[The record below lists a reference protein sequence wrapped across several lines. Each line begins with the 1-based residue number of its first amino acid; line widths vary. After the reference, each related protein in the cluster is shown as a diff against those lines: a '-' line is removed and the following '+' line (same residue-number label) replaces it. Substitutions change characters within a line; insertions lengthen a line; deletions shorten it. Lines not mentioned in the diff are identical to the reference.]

1 MAEIKANPLNRALK
15 ECRTALPIVGVV
27 SLFIN
32 ALLMVSPLY
41 MMQMY
46 DRVLGSGHVETL
58 IFLTL
63 IAGVAVLVMGL
74 LFMVRAKILA
84 RVSRWVERKLSPE
97 LIKASMRSALYGLP
111 TSAQSLQDL
120 NTLKTF
126 LSGNGV
132 NAIFDAPWVPIFLF
146 VIWILNPILGMYALG
161 AAIILFVIALLNEA
175 VSRKQLKE
183 ASRLSIASMQKANSA
198 IRNADVFH
206 AMGMLPG
213 FLTSWVARNDK
224 GLDLYLK
231 ASDLNAAFLGIS
243 KFVRMFVQMLIL
255 GIGAYLVL
263 QSELTSGGM
272 IAGSILL
279 GRALAP
285 IDQAIGAWKGMVAA
299 RDAYDRLKHI
309 LERVPEVEEHMP
321 LPAPKG
327 HLSCEQIIFV
337 PQGRLEPVL
346 NGIHFTLEAGE
357 ALGIIGPSA
366 AGKSTLCKILIGTWQ
381 PTRGRAR
388 LDGADIFAWHSDQV
402 GPYIGYLPQDV
413 ELFGGS
419 VKDNI
424 ARLSPEPDA
433 DAVVES
439 AMTAGVH
446 DMILRLPGG
455 YETEIGE
462 AGSHLSGGQRQRIG
476 LARALYGKPKLI
488 ILDEPN
494 ASLDAEGE
502 EALIGAMEAAKDWG
516 ATVIIVAHQPRILR
530 PVDKLLVLRDG
541 RMEMFGPRDEVI
553 GKLRPTPVK
562 PQQPRPRVV
571 ARQPE
576 SAPAGAAGE

>member
-1 MAEIKANPLNRALK
+1 MAEIKANPL
-15 ECRTALPIVGVV
+15 RTALREVRKALPLLAVI
-27 SLFIN
+27 SFFIN
-32 ALLMVSPLY
+32 ILLLVSPLY

-46 DRVLGSGHVETL
+46 DRVLGSGRVETL
-58 IFLTL
+58 LFLTL
-63 IAGVAVLVMGL
+63 IAGIAVLVMGL

-111 TSAQSLQDL
+111 SSAQSLQDL

-126 LSGNGV
+126 LSGAGV

-146 VIWILNPILGMYALG
+146 VIWMLNPLLGMLG
-161 AAIILFVIALLNEA
+161 LASAIILFVIALLNEA
-175 VSRKQLKE
+175 VSRKQLRE
-183 ASRLSIASMQKANSA
+183 ASRYSIASMQKANSA

-213 FLTSWVARNDK
+213 FLTRWVQRNDK

-231 ASDLNAAFLGIS
+231 ASDLNATFLGIS

-255 GIGAYLVL
+255 GCGAYLVI

-299 RDAYDRLKHI
+299 RDAYDRLKLI
-309 LERVPEVEEHMP
+309 LERVPEIEEHMP

-327 HLSCEQIIFV
+327 QLSCEKIMFV

-346 NGIHFTLEAGE
+346 NGIQFDLEAGE

-366 AGKSTLCKILIGTWQ
+366 AGKSTLCKILIGTWH

-388 LDGADIFAWHSDQV
+388 LDGADIFAWDSDQV

-413 ELFGGS
+413 ELFGGC

-424 ARLSPEPDA
+424 ARLSPDPDA
-433 DAVVES
+433 DAVVE
-439 AMTAGVH
+439 AAITAGVH
-446 DMILRLPGG
+446 EMILRLPGG

-462 AGSHLSGGQRQRIG
+462 AGSYLSGGQRQRIG

-488 ILDEPN
+488 VLDEPN
-494 ASLDAEGE
+494 ASLDAAGE
-502 EALIGAMEAAKDWG
+502 EALIGAMETAKGWG

-541 RMEMFGPRDEVI
+541 RMEIFGPRDEVI
-553 GKLRPTPVK
+553 AKLRPTPVK
-562 PQQPRPRVV
+562 PQQPRPRAV